1 LRQLRRAQKDQ
12 ADWGLPSLPEFGYNR
27 SINLIRAAKHN
38 PAAKAC
44 LLRGFSRSLR
54 TDQHYEDDSVTG
66 HKLHFLKLACCTVSA
81 KAMVHRGHLLL
92 QAMRPLDWIKNLF
105 VFAALFFSGQA
116 NELYKLT
123 SVLAVFAAFC
133 AMSSA
138 VYLFN
143 DIIDRE
149 RDRVHPD
156 KRGRPIAAGDLPV
169 STAAAAAV
177 ALMLGA
183 LALVSFS
190 TSASIMLLLYGLMN
204 VLYTLRLKNIVI
216 LDLFTIALGFVLRVY
231 TGSVV
236 IDVHPSSW
244 LISATF
250 LLSLVLGL
258 GKRRHELVLMEGR
271 AESHR
276 PVLEL
281 YSVQL
286 VDQLIALVAPVT
298 LVTYL
303 LYTLDPKTIAHF
315 NSHGLYWTAAF
326 VAFGI
331 FRYLFLVH
339 RRDLGSSP
347 SLLLF
352 QDAPLRWNVIA
363 WVLAF
368 WFIVYFEQ

>member
-1 LRQLRRAQKDQ
+1 
-12 ADWGLPSLPEFGYNR
+12 
-27 SINLIRAAKHN
+27 
-38 PAAKAC
+38 
-44 LLRGFSRSLR
+44 
-54 TDQHYEDDSVTG
+54 VTG
-66 HKLHFLKLACCTVSA
+66 QKVHFPKLALFTISA
-81 KAMVHRGHLLL
+81 QRGRALLH
-92 QAMRPLDWIKNLF
+92 AMRPLDWIKNLI
-105 VFAALFFSGQA
+105 VFAALFFSGHA
-116 NELYKLT
+116 NGFTLFT
-123 SVLAVFAAFC
+123 AVLLVFAAFC

-143 DIIDRE
+143 DIMDRH

-156 KRGRPIAAGDLPV
+156 KRNRPIAAGTLPV
-169 STAAAAAV
+169 STAGVAAGILV
-177 ALMLGA
+177 LTA

-190 TSASIMLLLYGLMN
+190 TSAWIMLLLYGLMN

-231 TGSVV
+231 AGSVV
-236 IDVHPSSW
+236 INVQPSSW

-258 GKRRHELVLMEGR
+258 GKRRHELLLMEER

-276 PVLEL
+276 PVLEM

-286 VDQLIALVAPVT
+286 VDQLMALVAPVT

-315 NSHGLYWTAAF
+315 NSHGLYWTGAF

-347 SLLLF
+347 TLLLF
-352 QDAPLRWNVIA
+352 QDAPLRWNLVA